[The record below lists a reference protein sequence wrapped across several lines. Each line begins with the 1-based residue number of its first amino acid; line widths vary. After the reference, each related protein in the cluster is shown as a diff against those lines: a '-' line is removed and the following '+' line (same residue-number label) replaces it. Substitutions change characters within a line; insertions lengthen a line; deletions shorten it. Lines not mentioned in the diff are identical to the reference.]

1 MEKTKV
7 LFVDDDIAL
16 GQVVILALR
25 ASGYAAEYCTTLVG
39 IQGVVQE
46 MQPDIMVLDVEIG
59 EKNGID
65 AVAELKLTA
74 PDTPVLFVSSHIA
87 GSEVARALDAGGI
100 AYLRKP
106 FEMEELVAYIRR
118 HTPCFHPK
126 GLSIGMFNL
135 RAGDSMLFKGEEPV
149 RRLTDFEYKLLKLLA
164 QNMNQTVS
172 REQIVQELWE
182 GTSGSEQ
189 SLNNYVARLRKYLS
203 EDESLSLETVPRT
216 DRKSV
221 V

>member
-106 FEMEELVAYIRR
+106 FEMEE
-118 HTPCFHPK
+118 
-126 GLSIGMFNL
+126 
-135 RAGDSMLFKGEEPV
+135 
-149 RRLTDFEYKLLKLLA
+149 
-164 QNMNQTVS
+164 
-172 REQIVQELWE
+172 
-182 GTSGSEQ
+182 
-189 SLNNYVARLRKYLS
+189 
-203 EDESLSLETVPRT
+203 
-216 DRKSV
+216 
-221 V
+221 

>member
-74 PDTPVLFVSSHIA
+74 PDTPILFVSSHIA

-106 FEMEELVAYIRR
+106 FEMEELVAYRGVGGLYTQAHAMFSSERTIHRNVQSESRR
-118 HTPCFHPK
+118 QY
-126 GLSIGMFNL
+126 
-135 RAGDSMLFKGEEPV
+135 V
-149 RRLTDFEYKLLKLLA
+149 VQRR
-164 QNMNQTVS
+164 
-172 REQIVQELWE
+172 
-182 GTSGSEQ
+182 GTCEK
-189 SLNNYVARLRKYLS
+189 A
-203 EDESLSLETVPRT
+203 D
-216 DRKSV
+216 
-221 V
+221 

>member
-87 GSEVARALDAGGI
+87 GSEGAGCRWHRLSAKAFRNGGVGGLHTQAHAMFSSERTI
-100 AYLRKP
+100 HRNVQS
-106 FEMEELVAYIRR
+106 ESRR
-118 HTPCFHPK
+118 QY
-126 GLSIGMFNL
+126 
-135 RAGDSMLFKGEEPV
+135 V
-149 RRLTDFEYKLLKLLA
+149 VQRR
-164 QNMNQTVS
+164 
-172 REQIVQELWE
+172 
-182 GTSGSEQ
+182 GTCEK
-189 SLNNYVARLRKYLS
+189 A
-203 EDESLSLETVPRT
+203 D
-216 DRKSV
+216 
-221 V
+221 

>member
-25 ASGYAAEYCTTLVG
+25 ALGYAAEYCTTLVG

-74 PDTPVLFVSSHIA
+74 PDTPILFVSSHIA

-106 FEMEELVAYIRR
+106 FEMEELVAYIRHVFIR
-118 HTPCFHPK
+118 KDYPSEC
-126 GLSIGMFNL
+126 SI
-135 RAGDSMLFKGEEPV
+135 
-149 RRLTDFEYKLLKLLA
+149 
-164 QNMNQTVS
+164 
-172 REQIVQELWE
+172 
-182 GTSGSEQ
+182 
-189 SLNNYVARLRKYLS
+189 
-203 EDESLSLETVPRT
+203 
-216 DRKSV
+216 
-221 V
+221 

>member
-74 PDTPVLFVSSHIA
+74 PDTPILFVSSHIA

-100 AYLRKP
+100 AYLRKL
-106 FEMEELVAYIRR
+106 FENGGVGGLYTQAHAMFSSERTIHRNVQSESRR
-118 HTPCFHPK
+118 QY
-126 GLSIGMFNL
+126 
-135 RAGDSMLFKGEEPV
+135 V
-149 RRLTDFEYKLLKLLA
+149 VQRR
-164 QNMNQTVS
+164 
-172 REQIVQELWE
+172 
-182 GTSGSEQ
+182 GTCEK
-189 SLNNYVARLRKYLS
+189 A
-203 EDESLSLETVPRT
+203 D
-216 DRKSV
+216 
-221 V
+221 

>member
-87 GSEVARALDAGGI
+87 GSEVAR
-100 AYLRKP
+100 
-106 FEMEELVAYIRR
+106 
-118 HTPCFHPK
+118 
-126 GLSIGMFNL
+126 
-135 RAGDSMLFKGEEPV
+135 
-149 RRLTDFEYKLLKLLA
+149 
-164 QNMNQTVS
+164 
-172 REQIVQELWE
+172 
-182 GTSGSEQ
+182 
-189 SLNNYVARLRKYLS
+189 
-203 EDESLSLETVPRT
+203 

>member
-100 AYLRKP
+100 AKAFRNGGVGGLHTQAHAMFSSERTIHRNVQS
-106 FEMEELVAYIRR
+106 ESRR
-118 HTPCFHPK
+118 QY
-126 GLSIGMFNL
+126 
-135 RAGDSMLFKGEEPV
+135 V
-149 RRLTDFEYKLLKLLA
+149 VQRR
-164 QNMNQTVS
+164 
-172 REQIVQELWE
+172 
-182 GTSGSEQ
+182 GTCEK
-189 SLNNYVARLRKYLS
+189 A
-203 EDESLSLETVPRT
+203 D
-216 DRKSV
+216 
-221 V
+221 